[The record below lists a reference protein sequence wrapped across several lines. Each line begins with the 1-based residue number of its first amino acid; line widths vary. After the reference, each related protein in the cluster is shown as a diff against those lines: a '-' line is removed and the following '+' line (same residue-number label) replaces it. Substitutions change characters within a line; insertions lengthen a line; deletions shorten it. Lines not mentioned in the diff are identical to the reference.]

1 MFHVIRMFILFCA
14 GLSASASALSYAS
27 LDNCLLNAVDCRNET
42 EALLQNEK
50 QGERDWYMLMYYNLS
65 ARWELDNLEITTEE
79 VSQYAALDDA
89 PDVFRIVV
97 YTIYAKKLL
106 TEGNTEDGA
115 DYVQQARELI
125 MNSTDSVPDPRR
137 LAELINLY
145 NYLHQYET
153 ANEVA
158 VWALN
163 KTAHIRNPY
172 VKASL
177 YLSVGHVAGFLNDYP
192 RAVEYYGYVVEAS
205 EKLDDPMN
213 LAFGQANLAIAYR
226 KTENYDMAR
235 FWLNKAVASIEEAV
249 GDYPAKNKTYLKMRL
264 IELDFLQGKVA
275 EGKQALKAIK
285 PDDVL
290 NHHRALFRS
299 LTEMASH

>member
-1 MFHVIRMFILFCA
+1 MFQAIRMFILFCA

-79 VSQYAALDDA
+79 VSQYAAFEEA

-106 TEGNTEDGA
+106 TEGNTEVGA
-115 DYVQQARELI
+115 DYVQLARELI
-125 MNSTDSVPDPRR
+125 MNSTGSAPDPRR

-158 VWALN
+158 VWALS

-192 RAVEYYGYVVEAS
+192 RAIEYYGYVVEAS
-205 EKLDDPMN
+205 EELNDPMN

-235 FWLNKAVASIEEAV
+235 FWLNKAVESMEKAV
-249 GDYPAKNKTYLKMRL
+249 GDYPTKNKTYLKMRL

-290 NHHRALFRS
+290 NHHRAFFRS
-299 LTEMASH
+299 LTEMATR